1 MQNKF
6 FGSKLNT
13 VLLFVLIIILGVVI
27 WLIKE
32 NKILSQLG
40 ISKQEVQNTQTEM
53 KGDIKNENTLT
64 EYKNDKLGFSFS
76 YPSSWGLPKENI
88 RTIKEGVIVP
98 SFEYDINFESS
109 GVDISG
115 LSYPYDSPGRG
126 GWYVDFTEAS
136 ISGEACDPHTN
147 EVVKNKDGISGVYTL
162 ALFVPGLGDCEDYET
177 QHYAVFDVNKKV
189 TNIVFV
195 GDSNKITKDDFLK
208 IVQSVSLE

>member
-1 MQNKF
+1 MENKF

-13 VLLFVLIIILGVVI
+13 VLLFVLIILLGVVI
-27 WLIKE
+27 WMIKE
-32 NKILSQLG
+32 NKILAPLG
-40 ISKQEVQNTQTEM
+40 ISKKEVQNTQTET

-88 RTIKEGVIVP
+88 RTTEVGVIVP
-98 SFEYDINFESS
+98 SFEYNINFESS

-126 GWYVDFTEAS
+126 AWTVDLSEAS
-136 ISGEACDPHTN
+136 ISREACKPHTN
-147 EVVKNKDGISGVYTL
+147 EVIESKDGILGMYTL
-162 ALFVPGLGDCEDYET
+162 ALFVLGLGNCEDYET

-189 TNIVFV
+189 TNVVFV
-195 GDSNKITKDDFLK
+195 GDPTEISKDEFLK
-208 IVQSVSLE
+208 IVQSVSLK